1 MHLRNFPRCIFISLI
16 ILSIS
21 LDEWE
26 RMTRKLPDDVLQR
39 TPEESKRNKE
49 RNMKDLRKK
58 LRDGHNNN
66 TTEAQTAKTNTQQN
80 EANKKEFDANLI
92 YKNKKNNNSL

>member
-58 LRDGHNNN
+58 LRDRHNNN

-80 EANKKEFDANLI
+80 EENKKEFDVNLI